1 MEPNLKNQ
9 DEGALALIL
18 AEVKK
23 LTKHFKLD
31 RKSKSNPDD
40 PNGAENPDEGE
51 RPLKELAEKIGEMAD
66 RKEFTAEQTMALKRI
81 EGAVNKAL
89 REHHG
94 SEHQEF
100 KSSLERIEQALDAL
114 KSEKQNGIVY
124 HEHHHAIDVVSSKNF
139 FVLVTLG
146 FVIFV
151 SLILHIYQLD
161 KIRASRDNDLKY
173 RYVKMH
179 GEATPGDIE
188 ELETIFTYDR
198 NPDSIKLIRRQVVQY
213 ERLVK
218 EQAEKIEQARLNDG
232 QAKQLRQEVETV
244 KGGKQPSLSPNVIP
258 HRYIK

>member
-51 RPLKELAEKIGEMAD
+51 RLLKELAEKIGEIAD
-66 RKEFTAEQTMALKRI
+66 RRDFSAEQVATLERMVNAVANAVTRGQAGRKEELK
-81 EGAVNKAL
+81 A
-89 REHHG
+89 
-94 SEHQEF
+94 
-100 KSSLERIEQALDAL
+100 SLDRIEQALDAL
-114 KSEKQNGIVY
+114 RAEKQDGVVH
-124 HEHHHAIDVVSSKNF
+124 HEHRHAIDVISSKNF

-146 FVIFV
+146 FVIFMSAV
-151 SLILHIYQLD
+151 LHIYQLD

-179 GEATPGDIE
+179 GKATPGDIE
-188 ELETIFTYDR
+188 ALETIFTYDR

-213 ERLVK
+213 ERLVR
-218 EQAEKIEQARLNDG
+218 EQVEKIEQARLNTSE
-232 QAKQLRQEVETV
+232 AERLRKEVETV
-244 KGGKQPSLSPNVIP
+244 KGGK
-258 HRYIK
+258 